1 MGPQGGR
8 PYVHPIPLCVSTHLN
23 STNQSHNLEQG
34 CFLPQKSDVCRYGS
48 LKTKYS
54 ISIST
59 NFTCFFGFHPLI
71 DLYILFCF
79 TYMAQV
85 ISEVAEMLNQLA
97 SFPGGSG
104 AMIFLTRVYGGYH
117 KLVRW
122 GYIPTYN
129 VWEPLPA
136 MRVFF

>member
-1 MGPQGGR
+1 
-8 PYVHPIPLCVSTHLN
+8 
-23 STNQSHNLEQG
+23 
-34 CFLPQKSDVCRYGS
+34 
-48 LKTKYS
+48 
-54 ISIST
+54 
-59 NFTCFFGFHPLI
+59 
-71 DLYILFCF
+71 
-79 TYMAQV
+79 MAQV

-136 MRVFF
+136 MRVFFFNGDVANNWVQTPCACEFVKGKM

>member
-1 MGPQGGR
+1 
-8 PYVHPIPLCVSTHLN
+8 
-23 STNQSHNLEQG
+23 
-34 CFLPQKSDVCRYGS
+34 
-48 LKTKYS
+48 
-54 ISIST
+54 
-59 NFTCFFGFHPLI
+59 
-71 DLYILFCF
+71 
-79 TYMAQV
+79 MAQV

-136 MRVFF
+136 MRVFFFKWRCSQQLGTNPLVLVSL